1 MKISEINIV
10 TFCIIGIFFS
20 LFLLTNNFNLL
31 KINLFNDDVHNF
43 SIDTLQIEKANA
55 LEIDDNTNNSQI
67 INNKDTKE
75 NEKNLTFNSSKEVS
89 GLKKESN
96 KKIQDQKV
104 GEEDDNNL
112 DLKNTNLQNTGLSTT
127 TTTTTTTKSS

>member
-1 MKISEINIV
+1 M
-10 TFCIIGIFFS
+10 CFS

-31 KINLFNDDVHNF
+31 KINLFNDNVNNF
-43 SIDTLQIEKANA
+43 SIDTLQIKKANA

-75 NEKNLTFNSSKEVS
+75 NEKNLTFNSSKEVG

-104 GEEDDNNL
+104 GEDDTNL
-112 DLKNTNLQNTGLSTT
+112 DLKNTNLQNKGLSTT
-127 TTTTTTTKSS
+127 KQQQQQQNHLTV